1 MLSINK
7 VSFHYHSNQE
17 VINNVDFHAKKGS
30 VLGLLGHNG
39 SGKSTLMRI
48 IARLLYPRKGSITID
63 GIDYQQL
70 SNQNFYTRMGIMIE
84 EPSFYRHLTV
94 WDNLRIITHYR
105 RLESK
110 VMETSLKAVEMWDK
124 RRIKVKELSTGMKQR
139 VGIASTMLFNP
150 DIILLDEPTNGL
162 DPDGMIDIR
171 NLILK
176 LKEEG
181 RTLIVSSHLLSEM
194 ERICDQVIILRN
206 GQQVFFGDVVN
217 LGDHRDLESLY
228 LSYSP

>member
-7 VSFHYHSNQE
+7 VSFHYHTKQE
-17 VINNVDFHAKKGS
+17 VISNADFHIKKGS

-48 IARLLYPRKGSITID
+48 IARLLLPAKGNITLD
-63 GIDYQQL
+63 GNDYRQL
-70 SNQNFYTRMGIMIE
+70 SNQKFYTRMGIMIE

-94 WDNLRIITHYR
+94 WDNMRIITHYR

-110 VMETSLKAVEMWDK
+110 VIETGLKSVDMWDK
-124 RRIKVKELSTGMKQR
+124 RQIKTKDLSTGMKQR
-139 VGIASTMLFNP
+139 VGIASTMLSDP

-206 GQQVFFGDVVN
+206 GQQVFFGDVV
-217 LGDHRDLESLY
+217 
-228 LSYSP
+228 